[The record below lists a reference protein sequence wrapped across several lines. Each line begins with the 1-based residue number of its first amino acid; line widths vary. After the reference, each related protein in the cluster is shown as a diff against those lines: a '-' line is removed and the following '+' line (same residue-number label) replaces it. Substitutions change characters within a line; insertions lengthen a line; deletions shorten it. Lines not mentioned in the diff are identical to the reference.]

1 MVPAHKVV
9 PEAVF
14 EIIAV
19 GIGLAVTTIALVV
32 PVAAVV
38 VLVPAE
44 ITAR

>member
-1 MVPAHKVV
+1 MPD
-9 PEAVF
+9 AVF

-32 PVAAVV
+32 PVAADVV
-38 VLVPAE
+38 FVPVE